1 MGISPKTTISQLL
14 DAHPFLLDYLV
25 AYNPRFEL
33 LKKKVMRATMGK
45 MATLERVAGTSRAP
59 HQNRSSEEDS
69 LDLTGRHLHER
80 KFGGFV
86 AAILEF

>member
-33 LKKKVMRATMGK
+33 L
-45 MATLERVAGTSRAP
+45 TL
-59 HQNRSSEEDS
+59 
-69 LDLTGRHLHER
+69 L
-80 KFGGFV
+80 
-86 AAILEF
+86 